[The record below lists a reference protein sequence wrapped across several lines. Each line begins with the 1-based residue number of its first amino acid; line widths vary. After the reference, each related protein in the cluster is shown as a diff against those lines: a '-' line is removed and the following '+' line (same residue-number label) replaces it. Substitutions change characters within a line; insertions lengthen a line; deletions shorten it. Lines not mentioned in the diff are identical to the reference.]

1 MMYIDITL
9 SVVRYE
15 YSGYFLIKTMV

>member
-1 MMYIDITL
+1 MYIDITL